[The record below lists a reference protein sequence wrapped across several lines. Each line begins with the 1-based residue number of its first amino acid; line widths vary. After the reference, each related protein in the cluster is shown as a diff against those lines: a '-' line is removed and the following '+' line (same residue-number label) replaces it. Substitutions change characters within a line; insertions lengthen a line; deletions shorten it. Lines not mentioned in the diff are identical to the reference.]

1 MRKGRGGTRLSAL
14 QTCLAG
20 AITLH
25 WRTRASSGS
34 AAPFCLLLLTVFLT
48 MDLIRERGGETGRRR
63 AQTGEGERWGM
74 RHHTR
79 WRRRGGG
86 RPVGGAR
93 NRDPAGRAARGRLQ
107 THEVV
112 APMVV
117 LVVREAPRRAR
128 GTHQSPPQPRSDLGR
143 GSSSVEA
150 AVVASPLP
158 LPIGVDVGITI
169 WASDVEEVKTIS
181 H

>member
-1 MRKGRGGTRLSAL
+1 MFHYYPHTIATNVVNLLKRYCEALDMRKGRGGTRLSAL

-48 MDLIRERGGETGRRR
+48 MDLIREREGETGRRR

-128 GTHQSPPQPRSDLGR
+128 GTHQSP
-143 GSSSVEA
+143 VTA
-150 AVVASPLP
+150 AATLRFW
-158 LPIGVDVGITI
+158 L
-169 WASDVEEVKTIS
+169 W
-181 H
+181 